1 LRPSELVKG
10 ESESGSAPVEFL
22 AFGIPLILITLIS
35 VQLLVTGYLGNVA
48 FDAANEGAQSLA
60 YSDGSN
66 QAARDRV
73 TKVLEWLAPQSKFQ
87 LDSISDLHGAVSIA
101 QVTVHIS
108 NPLALW
114 GGQLISESASV
125 IDETN

>member
-1 LRPSELVKG
+1 LRLSELVTG

-35 VQLLVTGYLGNVA
+35 VQVLVTGYLGNVA

-87 LDSISDLHGAVSIA
+87 LDSISNSRRATSTA
-101 QVTVHIS
+101 QVTVRLA

-114 GGQLISESASV
+114 GSQLISESANV